1 MGGGGGSTKTT
12 GSSSNEIAPQLQP
25 LFEQTGGMIQG
36 MQADIAPQF
45 SQFFS
50 AQPQIIPGP
59 TVGQNNLNAAYA
71 NQAFGPSTNAQQ
83 DAAFGSL
90 MTLANSPVG
99 SSPQT
104 IAAMQAARDPALNDL
119 AMAGLGNSDAVGT
132 SLGGAYAPILAQE
145 MAQRFQAI
153 PMLNQMGATAY
164 GQQQQNLGTYA
175 QNEEQRRGIA
185 EAQYQ
190 AQTAD
195 LLRRQGLGSQ
205 FTTGILGGFP
215 AISGTVSTQKQTGGG
230 K

>member
-1 MGGGGGSTKTT
+1 MGGGGPVKSTSGTDAT
-12 GSSSNEIAPQLQP
+12 IAPELQP
-25 LFEQTGGMIQG
+25 LYGQTGTTVQG
-36 MQADIAPQF
+36 LQSNIAPSF
-45 SQFFS
+45 SEFF
-50 AQPQIIPGP
+50 QPQTQFVPGFSS
-59 TVGQNNLNAAYA
+59 GQQDINAALRQ
-71 NQAFGPSTNAQQ
+71 QAFGPSMTAPQM
-83 DAAFGSL
+83 DAYGSL

-104 IAAMQAARDPALNDL
+104 IAAMQAIRDPTLNDL

-153 PMLNQMGATAY
+153 PLLNQLGATAY
-164 GQQQQNLGTYA
+164 GQQQQNLASYGQSEEARNAIGAA
-175 QNEEQRRGIA
+175 QG
-185 EAQYQ
+185 EAI
-190 AQTAD
+190 TKD

-215 AISGTVSTQKQTGGG
+215 ALGGSTTVSKQTGGG